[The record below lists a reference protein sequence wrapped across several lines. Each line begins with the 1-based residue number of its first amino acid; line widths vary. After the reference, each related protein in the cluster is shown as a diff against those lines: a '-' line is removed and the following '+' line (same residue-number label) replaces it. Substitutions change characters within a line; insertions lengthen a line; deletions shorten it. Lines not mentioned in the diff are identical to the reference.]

1 MSTKVFVGNLA
12 FRTTDQALVEAFG
25 KHGEVKSGVIITR
38 GRRSLGYGFVEF
50 ATSEQAA
57 ASVDKMNKAE
67 IFGRQIKV
75 ELAKDPAER
84 PEEGPARRRRH
95 AGNDG
100 NDTSNRSPAPNSNN
114 NASSTASNT
123 NSNTSTP
130 NVANKGPHPSNT
142 GNSDKRNNTNNNRR
156 NRNKRPR
163 KSIRNSSGDNNTSS
177 PAPASSSPQQQ
188 EKPQR
193 PPREQKEKVPSKTTL
208 FVANLP
214 FSVDDAQ
221 LLLAFKEAKA
231 KGAHVVQTKSGRSR
245 GYGFVEFETEA
256 DQQEALKNLN
266 GKPITGKS
274 GPARNMSVS
283 ISHTP
288 PPEVAPASSN

>member
-50 ATSEQAA
+50 ATTEQAA

-100 NDTSNRSPAPNSNN
+100 NDSSNRSPAS
-114 NASSTASNT
+114 NASTTASNT
-123 NSNTSTP
+123 NSNTNSP
-130 NVANKGPHPSNT
+130 NVAAKGTQSNT
-142 GNSDKRNNTNNNRR
+142 GYSDKRNNNNSNNNNNPKGRR
-156 NRNKRPR
+156 KRIR
-163 KSIRNSSGDNNTSS
+163 RSNRNSSDNNTSS
-177 PAPASSSPQQQ
+177 PAAPASSSSPQQ

-221 LLLAFKEAKA
+221 LLLAFTEAKA
-231 KGAHVVQTKSGRSR
+231 KAAHVVQTKSGRSR

-256 DQQEALKNLN
+256 DQQEALNNQN
-266 GKPITGKS
+266 GKPITGKT
-274 GPARNMSVS
+274 GPSRNMSVS

-288 PPEVAPASSN
+288 PPDAAPASSN